1 MEMAGTS
8 GRARG
13 TEVGKAALIRRRLD
27 YGGQERALQT
37 LREGELSNCFG
48 LTGAAFASDWI
59 GGA

>member
-27 YGGQERALQT
+27 YGGQESARAPAT
-37 LREGELSNCFG
+37 RGYREGELSNCFG
-48 LTGAAFASDWI
+48 LASDWI